1 MHSFRARREY
11 LSLPDEAFDEI
22 LERSQPRVCIVALIG
37 IELFGP
43 AVAVLLAFPWIV
55 DLPSV
60 VRVAV
65 ALPLTA
71 FLYFGPRWL
80 GRWLEPLRVAKRKS
94 AMLRHIASQHARAG

>member
-22 LERSQPRVCIVALIG
+22 LERSQPRACIIALVG

-43 AVAVLLAFPWIV
+43 AAALLLAIPWIV
-55 DLPSV
+55 ELPGV
-60 VRVAV
+60 ARVAV

-80 GRWLEPLRVAKRKS
+80 GRWLEPLRIAKRQS
-94 AMLRHIASQHARAG
+94 AMLRHIDRQHARAD